1 MSDIADRHSGD
12 VEGRLTELASTTPI
26 RVTLSIKP
34 DSAHLLAV
42 QHTAWMTLNLLARL
56 QRVVDEIELVCP
68 SGVPLGPHVIPFS
81 GDATLDLATQL
92 RQGAGEVGAVPVVAS
107 PGISAIH
114 LSVGPFGQAA
124 DGLYHVAGNGWLGG
138 VSRSPIQLACPSRL
152 PFGPYIAACLA
163 VGEVFKH
170 VRAKVDLFE
179 RPECVFLS
187 SWTYRVSQE
196 LEVDEGPGQL
206 PPVSLDHTLA
216 GVGAVGSAW
225 IHALWACPDLTGTV
239 ALYDPDPDGIDLTNL
254 NRYVLFGQASIG
266 QRKVTEAKRVA
277 ASCGITWVDC
287 DTGIEQSTRRTDTLV
302 SAVDNNETRAA
313 IQNLYPARIL
323 SASTEGLRAEVLR
336 CGPPGQ
342 GACLS
347 CYNPP
352 DAVESDVALRE
363 RIGRWSVEE
372 RTRRAGQV
380 GLSETDLDHV
390 TDPVRCGELGPDK
403 MALLR
408 RTADEREARFAV
420 GFVSVLAGTLLAGE
434 TLKDRLASCDVP
446 LNDARSRAV
455 FQFLR
460 PLAQT
465 NGPTFYHRDPACP
478 RCDPS
483 TTAGH
488 IWQQRF
494 SDLFPTRTGEV
505 SPELAGGPDR
515 PLD

>member
-68 SGVPLGPHVIPFS
+68 IGVRLEPHVIPVSS
-81 GDATLDLATQL
+81 GATLDLATRL
-92 RQGAGEVGAVPVVAS
+92 RQGAGEVGAVPVVAN
-107 PGISAIH
+107 PGVSAIH
-114 LSVGPFGQAA
+114 LSIGPFGQAE
-124 DGLYHVAGNGWLGG
+124 DNLYHVAGNGWLGG
-138 VSRSPIQLACPSRL
+138 VSRSPIPLACPSRL

-163 VGEVFKH
+163 VGEVFKQ
-170 VRAKVDLFE
+170 VRAKEDCCE
-179 RPECVFLS
+179 RPERMFLS
-187 SWTYRVSQE
+187 GWTYRVSRE
-196 LEVDEGPGQL
+196 LEADAGPKTL

-239 ALYDPDPDGIDLTNL
+239 ALYDPDLEGVELTNL
-254 NRYVLFGQASIG
+254 NRYVLFGRASIG
-266 QRKVTEAKRVA
+266 QRKVKEAKRVV
-277 ASCGITWVDC
+277 ASCDITWVDC
-287 DTGIEQSTRRTDTLV
+287 DRGIEQITRITDTLV
-302 SAVDNNETRAA
+302 SAVDKNDIRAA

-336 CGPPGQ
+336 CGPPGR

-352 DAVESDVALRE
+352 NAVESDAALRE
-363 RIGRWSVEE
+363 RIGRWSAEE
-372 RTRRAGQV
+372 RTRRAGQA
-380 GLSETDLDHV
+380 GLRETDLDDV

-403 MALLR
+403 MTLLR
-408 RTADEREARFAV
+408 STADGKEERFAV
-420 GFVSVLAGTLLAGE
+420 GFVSALAGVLLAGE
-434 TLKDRLASCDVP
+434 TLKDRLASNDVP

-465 NGPTFYHRDPACP
+465 NGPAVYQRDPNCP
-478 RCDPS
+478 RCGPN
-483 TTAGH
+483 TVAGS
-488 IWQQRF
+488 IWLRRF
-494 SDLFPTRTGEV
+494 RNLPPCRTGEIW
-505 SPELAGGPDR
+505 SETACG
-515 PLD
+515 